1 MYIPILYALNFPKRI
16 KSSAPKL
23 DLIKI
28 KSLNFEEP
36 NKRIFKHLDLAYEA
50 IKCGGSYG
58 CVLNAS
64 NEVAVSAF
72 LKEKIRFID
81 MIKIIEKSI
90 EKITF
95 VQNPNLEDLLKIDLE
110 TRKFANSII

>member
-1 MYIPILYALNFPKRI
+1 MLFR
-16 KSSAPKL
+16 S
-23 DLIKI
+23 
-28 KSLNFEEP
+28 
-36 NKRIFKHLDLAYEA
+36 
-50 IKCGGSYG
+50 
-58 CVLNAS
+58 VLNAS

-95 VQNPNLEDLLKIDLE
+95 VQNPNLEDLLEIDLE